1 MEKVDVDVDLDDL
14 ENHVNPFS
22 LTGARCRLRSPSAR
36 KSQRRRQTVP
46 ERSEQPEQLE
56 QPLTALRHAQGS
68 AVLDP
73 DAFFAEIG
81 IDQPLFSQTGKALNM
96 LPKPT
101 PVSTVLGPKGK
112 TRSSRSTKVAS
123 VAKKEVVDL
132 EKAFLTDLNV
142 NDLIPSNMTRSKR
155 PMTAQAQKPTRI
167 TAATPTT
174 PLATTTPIRPRT
186 SCKASDQKMSDVIT
200 DLEPRPIDEEK
211 PSRQRRMQSPYRVP
225 TRDETR
231 RSFAVTQALKQLTS
245 MQAKHTKEL
254 EKQRKTFDNVLWRE
268 RAENLSNTHVV
279 EVLRVQLEAA
289 QLEIK
294 SLRNA
299 LRLLMTKGSFEHS
312 RLMDLELESQ
322 GNKDAQALLT
332 ALNQQFLHM
341 PPEKVLTRVELLEEQ
356 VLKTFTDLQESAT
369 TIQELEQKLEMERKQ
384 HKHEI
389 QRLTSTL
396 TDPIAQLEEHVKSL
410 TDTNTE
416 LKENGEMAK
425 TAQERYLALSF
436 AIADLWT
443 QWIDPKTHGGSVARI
458 LLGATKEGGTTDR
471 FNPQTK
477 LDLGLNT
484 DLLHPDLS
492 RPFEILRCIKA
503 LLSMCYPKIDASGRA
518 FRKVAALANRAWS
531 RVLAPIDTEC
541 LLKYDI
547 YGTLEEC
554 CRRAEE
560 AEAREARLR
569 DTIQRQKLE
578 TKRLYSEVGRLEKQI
593 RKLTPVE

>member
-1 MEKVDVDVDLDDL
+1 MNEVDDL
-14 ENHVNPFS
+14 EAHVNPFS

-36 KSQRRRQTVP
+36 RSQRRHQTVP
-46 ERSEQPEQLE
+46 EQSDQPITTLRS
-56 QPLTALRHAQGS
+56 AQGS

-101 PVSTVLGPKGK
+101 PVSTVLDPKGK
-112 TRSSRSTKVAS
+112 SGRSKTTKVAS
-123 VAKKEVVDL
+123 LAKKEVADL

-142 NDLIPSNMTRSKR
+142 SDLIPSGMIRSKR
-155 PMTAQAQKPTRI
+155 PMTAQTQKHVPT
-167 TAATPTT
+167 TPTT
-174 PLATTTPIRPRT
+174 PNKNTTIPVRPHT
-186 SCKASDQKMSDVIT
+186 SCKASDQKASSIMT
-200 DLEPRPIDEEK
+200 ELESGQDEGKTTSQKEWK
-211 PSRQRRMQSPYRVP
+211 SPYRIP

-231 RSFAVTQALKQLTS
+231 RSFAVTQALKQLTT
-245 MQAKHTKEL
+245 MQAKHSKEL
-254 EKQRKTFDNVLWRE
+254 EKQRKTFDTVIWRE

-294 SLRNA
+294 SLRSA
-299 LRLLMTKGSFEHS
+299 LKLLMTKGSLEHS

-322 GNKDAQALLT
+322 GNKDAQKLLT

-341 PPEKVLTRVELLEEQ
+341 PPEKILTRVELLEEQ
-356 VLKTFTDLQESAT
+356 AIKTFTDLQESAN
-369 TIQELEQKLEMERKQ
+369 TIQELEQKLEMERKE
-384 HKHEI
+384 HKHEL

-396 TDPIAQLEEHVKSL
+396 TNPITQLEEHVKSL
-410 TDTNTE
+410 TDANTE
-416 LKENGEMAK
+416 LKENGEMTK

-458 LLGATKEGGTTDR
+458 LLNATKDTGATMDKH
-471 FNPQTK
+471 NPHVKT
-477 LDLGLNT
+477 DLGANT

-492 RPFEILRCIKA
+492 RPFEIIRCIKA

-531 RVLAPIDTEC
+531 RILAPIDTEC

-569 DTIQRQKLE
+569 DTIRRQKLE
-578 TKRLYSEVGRLEKQI
+578 AKRLYSEVGRLEKQV
-593 RKLTPVE
+593 RKLTAVE